1 MVSQSLRKY
10 KEIFLHNI
18 LHVDDT
24 PQRIALGAAAGIF
37 VAWTPTFG
45 FQMILGVALA
55 ALVRGNKAAVLPMA
69 WITNPLT
76 NVPISGFSYLVG
88 RFILTGQWGFDSETY
103 STTMH
108 LMKDMMRLNIW
119 DAAFWR
125 QLIDVSVKVGLEMW
139 VGSCV
144 VGLVVA
150 LVTYFLTAKLVIIYR
165 WHRQMK
171 HLPPIAQTSEDH
183 ANVA

>member
-76 NVPISGFSYLVG
+76 NVPIYGFSYLVG

-103 STTMH
+103 GATMH
-108 LMKDMMRLNIW
+108 LMKDMMRLDIW
-119 DAAFWR
+119 DGIFWR
-125 QLIDVSVKVGLEMW
+125 QLMDVTVKVGLEMW

-144 VGLVVA
+144 VGLAVA
-150 LVTYFLTAKLVIIYR
+150 VMTYFLTVKLVTAYR
-165 WHRQMK
+165 RHRQLK
-171 HLPPIAQTSEDH
+171 HGTTIVQPPEDR
-183 ANVA
+183 ADVA